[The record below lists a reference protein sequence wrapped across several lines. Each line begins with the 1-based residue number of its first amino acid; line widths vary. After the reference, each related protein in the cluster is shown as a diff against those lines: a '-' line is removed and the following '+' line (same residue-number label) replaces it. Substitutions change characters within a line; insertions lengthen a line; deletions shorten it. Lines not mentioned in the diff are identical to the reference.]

1 MWNLCAASRC
11 AVGEQCSE
19 QLKVPKLSQLLQEE
33 LKNEGGVV
41 NSIGNEMLSS
51 PIVPVDNI
59 LVNLSE
65 DLSPFVHQ
73 VPVLVI
79 LVYTNSF

>member
-11 AVGEQCSE
+11 TVGEQCSE

-41 NSIGNEMLSS
+41 NSIGNEM
-51 PIVPVDNI
+51 IVDK
-59 LVNLSE
+59 
-65 DLSPFVHQ
+65 
-73 VPVLVI
+73 
-79 LVYTNSF
+79 YTST